1 MTMINTFF
9 AKGINYSILTQ
20 ASKYVSKQIL
30 VDFHGTCKKLRKEV
44 NDIYAKLIF
53 FSQMAITRLWHD
65 FQNYS

>member
-30 VDFHGTCKKLRKEV
+30 VDFHGTCKKLR
-44 NDIYAKLIF
+44 I
-53 FSQMAITRLWHD
+53 
-65 FQNYS
+65 